1 MVCVNAMMM
10 DTIEYGE
17 WKTGQRNEAMITS
30 TRCFVTKC
38 VMAVAG
44 IAAAAVIGLT
54 GYIPQETVQPVNVL
68 NSFHFVYTL
77 VSAGIIILAVVPM
90 LFYKLTEKRHAE
102 IMEELAAR
110 KASKTQ

>member
-38 VMAVAG
+38 VKMC
-44 IAAAAVIGLT
+44 IRDSIWRIG
-54 GYIPQETVQPVNVL
+54 YAE
-68 NSFHFVYTL
+68 NSFVEMMRVLLDDPGYTTPALVLSLIHISAVRITSFVTL
-77 VSAGIIILAVVPM
+77 
-90 LFYKLTEKRHAE
+90 
-102 IMEELAAR
+102 
-110 KASKTQ
+110 

>member
-1 MVCVNAMMM
+1 M
-10 DTIEYGE
+10 
-17 WKTGQRNEAMITS
+17 
-30 TRCFVTKC
+30 TKC

-44 IAAAAVIGLT
+44 IAVAAVIGLT

-90 LFYKLTEKRHAE
+90 LFY
-102 IMEELAAR
+102 
-110 KASKTQ
+110 S

>member
-44 IAAAAVIGLT
+44 IAVAAVIGLT

-68 NSFHFVYTL
+68 KFFPLCIYASQCWNYNPCSCPH
-77 VSAGIIILAVVPM
+77 AV
-90 LFYKLTEKRHAE
+90 L
-102 IMEELAAR
+102 
-110 KASKTQ
+110 